1 MEMSQ
6 KFYESMKECASLRSI
21 PIARKLH
28 AQLIFMGLK
37 SSIFL
42 QNHLLNMYSN
52 CGLISDAYRVF
63 GGIMFPNVYSWNTMI
78 SGFADSG
85 QMREAEKLFE
95 KMPERDSV
103 SWNSMMSGY
112 FHNGELEATIKA
124 SGSLGYLKLALQLH
138 GFAEKF
144 DFGIDTCVETSV
156 LDMYIK
162 CGAMD
167 FAQKVF
173 CRTPNPSLF
182 CWNSMI
188 YGYSK
193 YGSVKKALELF
204 AKMPERDT
212 VSWNTMI
219 SILSQHGFGAETLN
233 TFLEMWNQGFRPNSM
248 TYASVLSACTSIY
261 DLEWGAHLHARI
273 VRMEP
278 CLDVYA
284 GCGLID
290 MYAKCG
296 RLESA
301 RQVFD
306 GLTEHNAVSW
316 TSLIGG
322 VAQAGFQEEA
332 LVLFNQ
338 MREVPVA
345 SDQFTLATVLGVCL
359 SQKDISIG
367 EQLHAHT
374 ITRGLDSS
382 VPVANALVTMYAK
395 CGDVWKAN
403 HAFELMPIRDII
415 SWTAMITAFSQAG
428 DVEKAREY
436 FDKMPERNVISWNSM
451 LATYMQ
457 RGYWEEGLKVYIQM
471 LREGVKTDWITFST
485 SISACA
491 DLAVLILGNQILA
504 QAEKLGF
511 SSNVSVANSVVT
523 MYSRCG
529 QIEEAQKMFSSI
541 VMKNLV
547 SWNAMM
553 AGYAQNGQGRKVI
566 EIFEKMLNIGN
577 VPDQISYVSVLSG
590 CSHSGFVSEGQY
602 YFLSMTKDHGISP
615 MSEHFVCMVDLL
627 GRAGQLE
634 QAKNLINQM
643 PFKPN
648 AAIWGALLAACR
660 IHGNTKLAELAVKNL
675 LELDAEG
682 PGSYCLLANI
692 YSESGKIQGVTNVRK
707 LMRDKGVRKNPGC
720 SWIEVDNRVHVFTVD
735 DTNHPQIK
743 DVHRMLEEIIKKIE
757 EIKNYANVMNSGRSH
772 NYHSEKLAVPLRLI
786 SLPA

>member
-1 MEMSQ
+1 MIVKFTWGILNRVSHISRPLIRHFSDQATVTTDPMFPQQSYMELSQ

-63 GGIMFPNVYSWNTMI
+63 GGIEFPNVYSWNTMI

-85 QMREAEKLFE
+85 QMSEAEKLFE

-112 FHNGELEATIKA
+112 FHNGELEATIKVFVSMVRDCCCVPDPFYFSCVMKA

-156 LDMYIK
+156 LDI
-162 CGAMD
+162 
-167 FAQKVF
+167 
-173 CRTPNPSLF
+173 
-182 CWNSMI
+182 
-188 YGYSK
+188 
-193 YGSVKKALELF
+193 VKKALELF

-278 CLDVYA
+278 RLDVYA

-332 LVLFNQ
+332 LVLFNK

-374 ITRGLDSS
+374 ITHGLDSS

-428 DVEKAREY
+428 DAEK
-436 FDKMPERNVISWNSM
+436 PENILIKCQS
-451 LATYMQ
+451 
-457 RGYWEEGLKVYIQM
+457 GI
-471 LREGVKTDWITFST
+471 
-485 SISACA
+485 ACA

-529 QIEEAQKMFSSI
+529 RIEEAQKMFSSI

-553 AGYAQNGQGRKVI
+553 AGYAQNGQ
-566 EIFEKMLNIGN
+566 
-577 VPDQISYVSVLSG
+577 G

-757 EIKNYANVMNSGRSH
+757 EIKTYANVMNSGRSH
-772 NYHSEKLAVPLRLI
+772 NYHSEKLAVPL
-786 SLPA
+786 